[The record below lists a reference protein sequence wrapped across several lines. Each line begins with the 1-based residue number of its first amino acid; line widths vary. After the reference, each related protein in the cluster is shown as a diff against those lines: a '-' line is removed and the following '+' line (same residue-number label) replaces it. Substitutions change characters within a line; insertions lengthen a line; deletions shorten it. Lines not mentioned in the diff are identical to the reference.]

1 MRTKTIWIS
10 IIAVL
15 IVAAASTAISCSG
28 CNGSGGSTPDKG
40 AETTDGT
47 SSQPG
52 GGASSASAK
61 TIDPAT
67 VGVLKGVVKFEGTAP
82 AATPITMTAECSAL
96 HTAPV
101 PNETFVVNPNKTLAN
116 VFVYVKGG
124 LEGYKFPIPKD
135 PAVLDQHGCMY
146 VPHVIGVQ
154 VGQGLEVRTSD
165 PTTHNVNSQA
175 AKKNTGFNKA
185 MPGGSSALLA
195 RFKTPELMIPVK
207 CDIHPWMSA
216 WCCVVN
222 SPFFAVSNDKG
233 EFEIAGLPPGKYLL
247 EALHEASTPKTL
259 EVEIAPKETKTV
271 EFTFTK

>member
-1 MRTKTIWIS
+1 
-10 IIAVL
+10 
-15 IVAAASTAISCSG
+15 
-28 CNGSGGSTPDKG
+28 
-40 AETTDGT
+40 
-47 SSQPG
+47 
-52 GGASSASAK
+52 
-61 TIDPAT
+61 
-67 VGVLKGVVKFEGTAP
+67 
-82 AATPITMTAECSAL
+82 MTAECSAL

-135 PAVLDQHGCMY
+135 PAILDQHGCMY

-185 MPGGSSALLA
+185 MPGGSSPLLA

-216 WCCVVN
+216 WLCVVN

-247 EALHEASTPKTL
+247 EALHEASKPKTL

-271 EFTFTK
+271 EFTISK